1 MDHLSVVTTQWG
13 FIFVK
18 IADIIAQKYVIGWEK
33 CLLFLHRGLA
43 DTKQTGKLNEEQ
55 FALAMH
61 LIQQKVNKGIDP
73 PSALTPDMIPPSERS
88 ASSAMGFV
96 SSAYTIFQPLL
107 HLSVC
112 QFITISFFFFSFSFF
127 LTKCLLKIA
136 FCETRTWFLF
146 LRCTLWVVGP
156 LPQGG
161 ALVLLYSLSLFQR
174 EGEQ

>member
-1 MDHLSVVTTQWG
+1 MFKIADLQVRLLKALTNNLSSTKLLHLFQRSGTEMFLIFLKWFKGCSLNQHKMDHLAVVTTQWG
-13 FIFVK
+13 FIFVN
-18 IADIIAQKYVIGWEK
+18 IAGIIAQKYVIAWEK

-73 PSALTPDMIPPSERS
+73 PSTLTPDMIPPSERS

-96 SSAYTIFQPLL
+96 SSAYTVFQPLL

-112 QFITISFFFFSFSFF
+112 QYITICFFFF
-127 LTKCLLKIA
+127 
-136 FCETRTWFLF
+136 
-146 LRCTLWVVGP
+146 
-156 LPQGG
+156 
-161 ALVLLYSLSLFQR
+161 
-174 EGEQ
+174 

>member
-112 QFITISFFFFSFSFF
+112 QFITISFFFF
-127 LTKCLLKIA
+127 L
-136 FCETRTWFLF
+136 FLF
-146 LRCTLWVVGP
+146 
-156 LPQGG
+156 
-161 ALVLLYSLSLFQR
+161 F
-174 EGEQ
+174 